1 MVHALEKIYRLLK
14 PDGMLI
20 DIHPVPEPPSIEAR
34 IGDRTISA
42 GWLKERNDYVE
53 YDQADEALAQAVA
66 RGLFAVERQG
76 AFTFILH
83 GDTVEELRE
92 YLADE
97 WQDASI
103 DDITAM
109 RAEEVLSTPER
120 DKEVIVRESVRI
132 ARLRPIAEKP
142 DFSRNAQ

>member
-20 DIHPVPEPPSIEAR
+20 DIHPLPEPPSIETR
-34 IGDRTISA
+34 IGDRTIPA
-42 GWLKERNDYVE
+42 GWLKECNDYIE
-53 YDQADEALAQAVA
+53 YEQADEALAQVVA
-66 RGLFAVERQG
+66 GGLFAVERQG
-76 AFTFILH
+76 AFAFITH
-83 GDTVEELRE
+83 ADTIAELRE

-109 RAEEVLSTPER
+109 RAEEVLSTPAR

-132 ARLRPIAEKP
+132 ARLRPIAEQP
-142 DFSRNAQ
+142 GFS